1 MDDRELRQRL
11 LDMFHLNFRGQF
23 RDERFAKETLEAI
36 VKKISDISGL
46 SITELCSFAQPV
58 QNCTSIV
65 NVQNCIDIEKEHV
78 QNCTSNRELTGFEK
92 IFGELPEVEYKY
104 ANSLSD
110 ETYEKIDSLLKV
122 GVSIAEVSRQT
133 GVHRN
138 TISKRRKLLREEILG
153 SENHV

>member
-11 LDMFHLNFRGQF
+11 LDVFHLNFRGQF
-23 RDERFAKETLEAI
+23 RDERFAKETLEAL

-46 SITELCSFAQPV
+46 SIAELCSFAQPV
-58 QNCTSIV
+58 QNCTSTV
-65 NVQNCIDIEKEHV
+65 NVQNCTEEKDGSV
-78 QNCTSNRELTGFEK
+78 QICTDAV
-92 IFGELPEVEYKY
+92 VEPKY
-104 ANSLSD
+104 TNALND
-110 ETYEKIDSLLKV
+110 KTYEQIDSMLKAKYTNAE
-122 GVSIAEVSRQT
+122 IARQT